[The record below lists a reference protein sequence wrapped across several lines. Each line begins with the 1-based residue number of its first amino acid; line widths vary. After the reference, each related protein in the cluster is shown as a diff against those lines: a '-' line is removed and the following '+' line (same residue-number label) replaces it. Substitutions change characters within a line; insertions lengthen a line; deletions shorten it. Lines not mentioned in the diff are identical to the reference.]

1 MIPFFLLCG
10 SIYFVNQCFSIS
22 SCQLSIPPF
31 LSYPKPLKYHT
42 FEKILIFGIFVF
54 NFLLTQ
60 LTKERSYPLYFFLFP
75 CLRTSD
81 LPVKFDAESQRLLTT
96 WLLPHPTL
104 PGLLTVPYTHSD
116 LLLILVSRSQINLH
130 AQLPKAYPPFKAQLK
145 FHSFSFL
152 ALAVHVDFP
161 LLWINVI

>member
-42 FEKILIFGIFVF
+42 FDKILIFVF

-81 LPVKFDAESQRLLTT
+81 LPVKFDAEPQWLLTT
-96 WLLPHPTL
+96 LLLPHSTL
-104 PGLLTVPYTHSD
+104 PELLTVPYTHSD
-116 LLLILVSRSQINLH
+116 HLLILVSRSQISLH
-130 AQLPKAYPPFKAQLK
+130 AQLPKAYPPFRAQLK

-152 ALAVHVDFP
+152 ALAVHIHFL